1 MVKLRRFHL
10 IAVGA
15 GLAALL
21 MVLLARPLRAED
33 AADTA
38 QGWTV
43 WYAGDATVYSAKDG
57 WQGTVTPSGIT
68 LRNSQTG
75 VERHYFGTF
84 RAEMRPRD
92 QR

>member
-10 IAVGA
+10 IAAGA

-21 MVLLARPLRAED
+21 MVLLASPLRAED
-33 AADTA
+33 ADTA

-43 WYAGDATVYSAKDG
+43 WYGGDTTVYAAKDG
-57 WQGTVTPSGIT
+57 WQGTVNPSGIT